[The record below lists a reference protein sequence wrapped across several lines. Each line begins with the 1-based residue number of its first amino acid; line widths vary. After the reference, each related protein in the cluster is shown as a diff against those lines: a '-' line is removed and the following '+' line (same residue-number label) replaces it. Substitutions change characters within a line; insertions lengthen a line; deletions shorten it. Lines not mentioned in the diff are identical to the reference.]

1 MRKKAISMEGG
12 KKNEG
17 VAEGGGCCWDYVSIP
32 QVLYGTVRIEIVD
45 SSKIIRAIVIG
56 FFFICALY
64 TALERKMLS
73 PLIGFGIFILLSY
86 AMVHFFKK
94 EKAAMKEGKVLLWST
109 STKML
114 LLFLGA
120 VIFIAASFIYT
131 QGIAIDGESKDII
144 LRYMA
149 FFVVL
154 GFFLFKA
161 TGLDRP
167 EYMYTINVQGL
178 IRLIIV
184 IIILIPIYIL
194 SYEALAWLF

>member
-1 MRKKAISMEGG
+1 
-12 KKNEG
+12 
-17 VAEGGGCCWDYVSIP
+17 
-32 QVLYGTVRIEIVD
+32 
-45 SSKIIRAIVIG
+45 
-56 FFFICALY
+56 
-64 TALERKMLS
+64 
-73 PLIGFGIFILLSY
+73 
-86 AMVHFFKK
+86 
-94 EKAAMKEGKVLLWST
+94 MKVPLWST

-114 LLFLGA
+114 FLFLGA

-131 QGIAIDGESKDII
+131 QGIAIDGESEDII
-144 LRYMA
+144 LRYVA

-154 GFFLFKA
+154 GFFPFLLKA

-167 EYMYTINVQGL
+167 EHMYTINVQGL